1 MELIWMLL
9 AAFIFLTLI
18 VMTMFTVIGVIYIVA
33 SIIRYVKE
41 KMHEH

>member
-33 SIIRYVKE
+33 SIIKYVKE